1 MLYIDTI
8 DNAVSM
14 HTVFTNLIG
23 FLNHTRYISYVFPIL
38 LVAIVQYQSD
48 FLSLKIKSILEIL
61 SNYWSL
67 LPTPYT
73 FLSFIDF
80 KNYLD
85 QMTLCVLKT
94 VVGCLVCFWNQ
105 RLPHFC
111 LYVLWGRTTDRACSG
126 EERGTDPL
134 EELCVDGGGETIVKF
149 ES

>member
-1 MLYIDTI
+1 MLNIDTI

-14 HTVFTNLIG
+14 HTVFTNLTS
-23 FLNHTRYISYVFPIL
+23 FLNHTRYISYVFLIL
-38 LVAIVQYQSD
+38 LVTIVQYQSD
-48 FLSLKIKSILEIL
+48 FLSLKIKSILKIL
-61 SNYWSL
+61 SNYWSVL
-67 LPTPYT
+67 HLRH
-73 FLSFIDF
+73 LSFIDF

-111 LYVLWGRTTDRACSG
+111 LYLLWGRTTDRACSG